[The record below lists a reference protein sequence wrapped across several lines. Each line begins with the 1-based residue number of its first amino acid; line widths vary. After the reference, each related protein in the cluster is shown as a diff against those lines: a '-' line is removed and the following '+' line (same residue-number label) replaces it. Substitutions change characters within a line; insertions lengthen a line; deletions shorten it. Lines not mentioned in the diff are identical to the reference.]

1 MDIEK
6 IIEKFYDNKTCHKN
20 NNIENI
26 RFMLLDYIIYY
37 YSRKKL
43 ERFVNM
49 DDIKLSIT
57 RSVILKRNEFYK

>member
-6 IIEKFYDNKTCHKN
+6 IYDNKTCYKN
-20 NNIENI
+20 NSIENL

-37 YSRKKL
+37 YSRKKF

-49 DDIKLSIT
+49 DDIRFSIN
-57 RSVILKRNEFYK
+57 RSVMQKRNEFYK

>member
-6 IIEKFYDNKTCHKN
+6 IYDNKTCHKN

-26 RFMLLDYIIYY
+26 RFILLDYIIYY

-57 RSVILKRNEFYK
+57 RSVIQKRNEFYK